1 METRRTTYSSLQQ
14 TDDRVQ
20 TGIPSL
26 DKLIEGGLVRGDTT
40 IVAGQP
46 GTGKTTLGLQFL
58 VYGAIKCGENG
69 VYASVIES
77 GEKLKRNARRFGWD
91 LDLLEKEGKVQLVSL
106 QSTMKAGVSTA
117 LETVLEALHT
127 VGAKRLVFDSLSA
140 LMTAF
145 ESTAEARSFLH
156 IMLKF
161 LEAANCTTI
170 MISEVPWGKQ
180 QLGTSFEEFLGDGLV
195 VLESS
200 FDSSRV
206 RRRIYIPKMRG
217 TENRLEGY
225 DYYITREG
233 FALAP
238 TPIPPDKIR

>member
-1 METRRTTYSSLQQ
+1 VEVRRAQVPILQQ
-14 TDDRVQ
+14 GEDRAP

-26 DKLIEGGLVRGDTT
+26 DKIIEGGLARGDTV

-58 VYGAIKCGENG
+58 VHGATKCGENG

-77 GEKLKRNARRFGWD
+77 GEKLKRNAKRFGWD
-91 LDLLEKEGKVQLVSL
+91 LDLLEKEGKLQLVSL

-117 LETVLEALHT
+117 LETVLESLHN
-127 VGAKRLVFDSLSA
+127 VNAKRLVFDSLSA

-161 LEAANCTTI
+161 LEAANCTTL

-180 QLGTSFEEFLGDGLV
+180 QLSTNFEEFLGDGLI
-195 VLESS
+195 VLDAN
-200 FDSSRV
+200 FDNSRV

-217 TENRLEGY
+217 TEHRLEGY

-238 TPIPPDKIR
+238 TPIPPDKLR

>member
-1 METRRTTYSSLQQ
+1 METRRTAFPTLQQ
-14 TDDRVQ
+14 GNDRVQ

-26 DKLIEGGLVRGDTT
+26 DKLIEGGLVPGDTT

-58 VYGAIKCGENG
+58 VHGAVKCGENG

-91 LDLLEKEGKVQLVSL
+91 LDVLEKEGRLQLVSL

-127 VGAKRLVFDSLSA
+127 VKARRLVFDSLSA

-161 LEAANCTTI
+161 LEAANCTTL

-180 QLGTSFEEFLGDGLV
+180 QLGTSFEEFLGDGLI

-200 FDSSRV
+200 FDNSRV

>member
-1 METRRTTYSSLQQ
+1 VEVRRAQVPIFQQ
-14 TDDRVQ
+14 GEDRAP

-26 DKLIEGGLVRGDTT
+26 DKIIEGGLARGDTV

-58 VYGAIKCGENG
+58 VHGATKCGENG

-77 GEKLKRNARRFGWD
+77 GEKLKRNAKRFGWD
-91 LDLLEKEGKVQLVSL
+91 LDLLEKEGKLQLVSL

-117 LETVLEALHT
+117 LETVLESLHN
-127 VGAKRLVFDSLSA
+127 VNARRLVFDSLSA

-161 LEAANCTTI
+161 LEAANCTTL

-180 QLGTSFEEFLGDGLV
+180 QLSTNFEEFLGDGLI
-195 VLESS
+195 VLDAT
-200 FDSSRV
+200 FDNSRV

-217 TENRLEGY
+217 TEHRLEGY

-238 TPIPPDKIR
+238 TPIPPDKLR

>member
-1 METRRTTYSSLQQ
+1 VEVRRAQVPFLQQ
-14 TDDRVQ
+14 AEDRAPI
-20 TGIPSL
+20 GIPSL
-26 DKLIEGGLVRGDTT
+26 DKIIDGGLARGDTI

-58 VYGAIKCGENG
+58 VHGATKCGENG

-77 GEKLKRNARRFGWD
+77 GEKLKRNAKRFGWD
-91 LDLLEKEGKVQLVSL
+91 LDLLEKEGKLQLVSL

-117 LETVLEALHT
+117 LETVLESLHN
-127 VGAKRLVFDSLSA
+127 VNARRLVFDSLSA

-161 LEAANCTTI
+161 LEAANCTTL

-180 QLGTSFEEFLGDGLV
+180 QLSTNFEEFLGDGLI
-195 VLESS
+195 VLDAT
-200 FDSSRV
+200 FDNSRV

-217 TENRLEGY
+217 TEHRLEGY

-238 TPIPPDKIR
+238 TPIPPDKLR